1 MKFLWTTIHVKDL
14 DESAAFYTD
23 IVGLKVLRRFEAR
36 PGVEIAFLG
45 TGAQGETK
53 VELIAGERSGDES
66 FAGNIA
72 IGFEVESADAMMA
85 FVKRKNIPVHSGPFE
100 SPNHKFFFV
109 KDPSGLNV
117 QFFEHR
123 KP

>member
-85 FVKRKNIPVHSGPFE
+85 FIKRKNIPVHSGPFE

-109 KDPSGLNV
+109 KDPNGMNV
-117 QFFEHR
+117 QFFER
-123 KP
+123 KK

>member
-23 IVGLKVLRRFEAR
+23 IVGLKVLRRFVAR

-45 TGAQGETK
+45 FGGQGETK
-53 VELIAGERSGDES
+53 VELISGERTGDEP

-72 IGFEVESADAMMA
+72 IGFEVESADAKME
-85 FVKRKNIPVHSGPFE
+85 FLKEKNIPIHSGPFE

-109 KDPSGLNV
+109 KDPGGLNV
-117 QFFEHR
+117 QFFEQR

>member
-109 KDPSGLNV
+109 KDPNGMNV
-117 QFFEHR
+117 QFFEQR